1 MLILS
6 LFRIPPYICNRSL
19 GSPTF
24 PVRLILYFPTRSSFP
39 KYTFIM
45 PFSPLYLWHS
55 TVLSLAFWSLHC
67 SPRWALWFNQPTHS
81 LIPTQDTSFLNSP
94 TFVFSPLLTC
104 AGIFVNR
111 LRFLWEHRWLCAHY
125 CFLHRTSCLPA
136 LPSNPAPLIYD
147 SQKWMSL
154 SRITFDDLTLSN
166 SCGVIFKLN
175 CGDKILLLKKSEI
188 SKRINFWGKK
198 QHTFLF
204 CLLKKF
210 IEILDFKPKFLCWL

>member
-1 MLILS
+1 MFLIGNQSINNNYNNCLLLIFLLLVFLLVCSYS

-55 TVLSLAFWSLHC
+55 TVLSLAFWSLRC

-81 LIPTQDTSFLNSP
+81 LIPAQDTNFLNSP
-94 TFVFSPLLTC
+94 TFVFSPLPTR
-104 AGIFVNR
+104 AGVFVNR

-125 CFLHRTSCLPA
+125 CFLHRTSRLPA
-136 LPSNPAPLIYD
+136 LPSNPAP
-147 SQKWMSL
+147 SSM
-154 SRITFDDLTLSN
+154 TLKN
-166 SCGVIFKLN
+166 EC
-175 CGDKILLLKKSEI
+175 
-188 SKRINFWGKK
+188 
-198 QHTFLF
+198 
-204 CLLKKF
+204 
-210 IEILDFKPKFLCWL
+210 P